1 MGICSSMYNSISNNN
16 YVCGASMTK
25 IYNRETKDYF
35 EQKEAG
41 NLGLRFLYNT
51 ILGRLIL
58 KLLVG
63 PGISKLS
70 GKSLNEL
77 YEEISNRQIVLQ
89 HMLNHNIRS
98 VDEVN
103 NILEMYYENP
113 NRILNRIMGR

>member
-1 MGICSSMYNSISNNN
+1 
-16 YVCGASMTK
+16 MTK

-41 NLGLRFLYNT
+41 NLGLKFLYNT

-70 GKSLNEL
+70 GKYNDSKFSKRKIENF
-77 YEEISNRQIVLQ
+77 VKK
-89 HMLNHNIRS
+89 
-98 VDEVN
+98 N
-103 NILEMYYENP
+103 NINMEDFIEEDYQNFNDFFTRTIKEEKRP
-113 NRILNRIMGR
+113 SR